1 MKKRIFILLFFLV
14 HHIVVAQQNS
24 VLSSGNFYKISVEND
39 GVYQLTYSDFQQLNI
54 STNNLDISS
63 IKVYGNGGGML
74 PNLNSDF
81 RYSDLQ
87 ENAIYIYDNN
97 NNGVFNSEDYLLFF
111 GQSSNEWKFDSIQ
124 SIFDYSEHLYSD
136 KNYYFVTVD
145 ESSPG
150 KRIGEK
156 QNLAN
161 FSKTI
166 TSFND
171 FQVHEINSENLIQSG
186 REWYGERFGIIDK
199 YSFEFNFSNLITS
212 HPINIKTSV
221 AARSLNQSTFN
232 IKANNNF
239 VANVN
244 VAKIVYDY
252 ATPYAFT
259 GLNSSQFNST
269 SDQINIDVEY
279 NYSENN
285 AIGWLNYLQL
295 NSRRALKI
303 TNNNLHFRDIQF
315 LYSDEVG
322 KYIISNA
329 TSNTQ
334 VWDVSDI
341 LNVKKLPT
349 NLVGSEIS
357 FLDSLSNLKTYYA
370 FNSVFQKAELI
381 GKIENQNLHNFGSEI
396 EYVIITHPNFLSA
409 ANRLAEFH
417 ENEDNLVSRVV
428 TPQQIYNEF
437 SSGMQD
443 ASAIRDFLRML
454 YKRPNSQ
461 LKYALLFGDGSYD
474 NKDRVPNNTNYIP
487 TFQSVQSTNPTQSYV
502 TDDYYALLDDSD
514 GDFVNDLIDIGVG
527 RLPVKNLSEANDMV
541 NKIED
546 YYSADALGDWR
557 NSVAFVAD
565 DGDQKDGNMFMTQAN
580 NHANYID
587 TNFQNINLNKI
598 FLDSYLQESTPGGP
612 RSPQAQNAINR
623 VVDNGSFLVNY
634 TGHGGPLG
642 WSQERILEV
651 DQIKSWDNKNKLPL
665 FMTATCKFSCF
676 DDPGKVSAGE
686 YLLLN
691 DNGGAIALLTTTRLV
706 YAFPNYNLNT
716 NFIDVLFEKYNGENP
731 KLGDLYK
738 QTKVLSGSGA
748 NTRNFILL
756 GDPAISL
763 SYPKYNI
770 TTSSIPDTI
779 KALQEVTISGEV
791 RDDNGNILTNFNGV
805 VFPTVY
811 DKEIISVTL
820 GQESCSPMPFRNQ
833 NNIIYKGTAS
843 VISGQFSF
851 SFVVPKDIENNYA
864 RGKISYYA
872 SENSGDDASGSDDSF
887 VIGGTAE
894 NIDYDYT
901 GPEISLYINNRN
913 FSSGGL
919 TNNSPVLLAD
929 IIDFSGIN
937 TVGNGIGHDI
947 TAVLDN
953 NFSNPFILNEYY
965 KSNLNSYSEGVV
977 EFPFENLEDGM
988 HTLTLKVWDVFNN
1001 SSESSIDFYVSNDE
1015 IISVSEFL
1023 NYPNPFTNSTEFYFQ
1038 LNQSD
1043 QLIDVNIDIFS
1054 MTGQHIDNLKQSFF
1068 NNGFRV
1074 GPINWNIN
1082 NKSGGSVSPGLYI
1095 ANLSVEME
1103 NGLFETKSIRIAIT
1117 P

>member
-14 HHIVVAQQNS
+14 HHIVDAQQNS
-24 VLSSGNFYKISVEND
+24 VLSFGDFYKISVEND

-124 SIFDYSEHLYSD
+124 NIFDYSEHLYSD
-136 KNYYFVTVD
+136 KNYYFVTID

-349 NLVGSEIS
+349 NLVGNEIS

-417 ENEDNLVSRVV
+417 ANEDNLISRVV

-546 YYSADALGDWR
+546 YYSTDALGDWR

-623 VVDNGSFLVNY
+623 VVDNGAFLVNY

-843 VISGQFSF
+843 VTSGQFSF

-913 FSSGGL
+913 FSTGGL

-1074 GPINWNIN
+1074 GPINWHGK
-1082 NKSGGSVSPGLYI
+1082 NKSGGNVSPGLYI

>member
-1 MKKRIFILLFFLV
+1 M

-24 VLSSGNFYKISVEND
+24 VLSSGDFYKISVEND

-124 SIFDYSEHLYSD
+124 NIFDYSEHLYSD
-136 KNYYFVTVD
+136 KNYYFVTID

-156 QNLAN
+156 QNLPN

-341 LNVKKLPT
+341 LNVKKLPI
-349 NLVGSEIS
+349 NLVGNEIS
-357 FLDSLSNLKTYYA
+357 FLDSLSNLNTYYA

-428 TPQQIYNEF
+428 IPQQIYNEF

-474 NKDRVPNNTNYIP
+474 NKSRIPNNTNFIP
-487 TFQSVQSTNPTQSYV
+487 TFQSEHSTDPTKSYV

-514 GDFVNDLIDIGVG
+514 GDFVNDLIDVGLG
-527 RLPVKNLSEANDMV
+527 RLPVKTLSEANDMV

-546 YYSADALGDWR
+546 YYSTDALGDWR

-623 VVDNGSFLVNY
+623 VLDNGAFLVNY

-676 DDPGKVSAGE
+676 DDPAKVSAGE

-706 YAFPNYNLNT
+706 YAFPNYSLNT
-716 NFIDVLFEKYNGENP
+716 NFIDVLFEKYNGEHP
-731 KLGDLYK
+731 RLGDLYK

-779 KALQEVTISGEV
+779 KALQEVTIIGEV
-791 RDDNGNILTNFNGV
+791 REDNGNILTNFNGV

-811 DKEIISVTL
+811 DKEVISVTL

-843 VISGQFSF
+843 VTSGQFSF

-913 FSSGGL
+913 FLTGGL

-947 TAVLDN
+947 TAILDN

-1001 SSESSIDFYVSNDE
+1001 SSESSVDFYVSNDE

>member
-14 HHIVVAQQNS
+14 HHTVDAQQNS
-24 VLSSGNFYKISVEND
+24 VLSSGDFYKISVEND

-87 ENAIYIYDNN
+87 EKAIYIYDNN

-124 SIFDYSEHLYSD
+124 NIFDYSEHLYSD
-136 KNYYFVTVD
+136 NNYYFVTID

-232 IKANNNF
+232 IKANNIF

-279 NYSENN
+279 SYSENN

-349 NLVGSEIS
+349 NLVGNEIS

-370 FNSVFQKAELI
+370 FNNVFQKAELI

-417 ENEDNLVSRVV
+417 ENEDNLSSRVV

-443 ASAIRDFLRML
+443 VSAIRDFLRML

-461 LKYALLFGDGSYD
+461 LKYGLLFGDGSYD
-474 NKDRVPNNTNYIP
+474 NKDRVPSNTNYIP
-487 TFQSVQSTNPTQSYV
+487 TFQSVQSTDPTKSYV

-546 YYSADALGDWR
+546 YYSTDALGDWR

-623 VVDNGSFLVNY
+623 VVDNGAFLVNY

-738 QTKVLSGSGA
+738 QTKVLSGSGS

-791 RDDNGNILTNFNGV
+791 RGDNGNILTNFNGV

-811 DKEIISVTL
+811 DKEVISVTL

-913 FSSGGL
+913 FSPGGL

-1074 GPINWNIN
+1074 GPINWNGK
-1082 NKSGGSVSPGLYI
+1082 NKSGGNVSPGLYI

-1103 NGLFETKSIRIAIT
+1103 NGLFESKSIRIAIT

>member
-1 MKKRIFILLFFLV
+1 M
-14 HHIVVAQQNS
+14 Q
-24 VLSSGNFYKISVEND
+24 
-39 GVYQLTYSDFQQLNI
+39 
-54 STNNLDISS
+54 
-63 IKVYGNGGGML
+63 
-74 PNLNSDF
+74 
-81 RYSDLQ
+81 
-87 ENAIYIYDNN
+87 
-97 NNGVFNSEDYLLFF
+97 
-111 GQSSNEWKFDSIQ
+111 
-124 SIFDYSEHLYSD
+124 
-136 KNYYFVTVD
+136 
-145 ESSPG
+145 
-150 KRIGEK
+150 
-156 QNLAN
+156 
-161 FSKTI
+161 
-166 TSFND
+166 
-171 FQVHEINSENLIQSG
+171 
-186 REWYGERFGIIDK
+186 
-199 YSFEFNFSNLITS
+199 
-212 HPINIKTSV
+212 
-221 AARSLNQSTFN
+221 
-232 IKANNNF
+232 
-239 VANVN
+239 
-244 VAKIVYDY
+244 
-252 ATPYAFT
+252 
-259 GLNSSQFNST
+259 GL
-269 SDQINIDVEY
+269 
-279 NYSENN
+279 
-285 AIGWLNYLQL
+285 
-295 NSRRALKI
+295 
-303 TNNNLHFRDIQF
+303 
-315 LYSDEVG
+315 
-322 KYIISNA
+322 
-329 TSNTQ
+329 
-334 VWDVSDI
+334 
-341 LNVKKLPT
+341 
-349 NLVGSEIS
+349 
-357 FLDSLSNLKTYYA
+357 
-370 FNSVFQKAELI
+370 
-381 GKIENQNLHNFGSEI
+381 
-396 EYVIITHPNFLSA
+396 
-409 ANRLAEFH
+409 
-417 ENEDNLVSRVV
+417 
-428 TPQQIYNEF
+428 
-437 SSGMQD
+437 
-443 ASAIRDFLRML
+443 
-454 YKRPNSQ
+454 
-461 LKYALLFGDGSYD
+461 
-474 NKDRVPNNTNYIP
+474 
-487 TFQSVQSTNPTQSYV
+487 
-502 TDDYYALLDDSD
+502 
-514 GDFVNDLIDIGVG
+514 
-527 RLPVKNLSEANDMV
+527 
-541 NKIED
+541 
-546 YYSADALGDWR
+546 
-557 NSVAFVAD
+557 
-565 DGDQKDGNMFMTQAN
+565 
-580 NHANYID
+580 
-587 TNFQNINLNKI
+587 
-598 FLDSYLQESTPGGP
+598 
-612 RSPQAQNAINR
+612 
-623 VVDNGSFLVNY
+623 
-634 TGHGGPLG
+634 
-642 WSQERILEV
+642 
-651 DQIKSWDNKNKLPL
+651 
-665 FMTATCKFSCF
+665 
-676 DDPGKVSAGE
+676 AGE

-716 NFIDVLFEKYNGENP
+716 NFIDVLFEKYNGEYP

-738 QTKVLSGSGA
+738 QTKVLSGSGS

-779 KALQEVTISGEV
+779 KALQEVTINGEV

-864 RGKISYYA
+864 KGKISYYA

-929 IIDFSGIN
+929 IIDLSGIN

-977 EFPFENLEDGM
+977 EFPLENLEDGM

-1074 GPINWNIN
+1074 GPINWNGK
-1082 NKSGGSVSPGLYI
+1082 NKSGGNVSPGLYI
-1095 ANLSVEME
+1095 ANLSVEIE

>member
-1 MKKRIFILLFFLV
+1 MTKRIFILLFFLV

-24 VLSSGNFYKISVEND
+24 VLSSGDFYKISVEND

-63 IKVYGNGGGML
+63 IKVYGNGIGML

-111 GQSSNEWKFDSIQ
+111 GKSSNEWKFDSIQ
-124 SIFDYSEHLYSD
+124 NIFDYYEHLYSD

-259 GLNSSQFNST
+259 GLNSSQFNSN

-303 TNNNLHFRDIQF
+303 TNNNLLFRDIQF
-315 LYSDEVG
+315 LYSAEVG

-349 NLVGSEIS
+349 SLAGNEIS
-357 FLDSLSNLKTYYA
+357 FIDSLSNLKTYYA

-417 ENEDNLVSRVV
+417 ENEDNLISRVV

-461 LKYALLFGDGSYD
+461 LKYGLLFGDGSYD
-474 NKDRVPNNTNYIP
+474 NKDRVPSNTNYIP
-487 TFQSVQSTNPTQSYV
+487 TFQSVQSTDPTKSYV

-546 YYSADALGDWR
+546 YYSSDALGDWR

-623 VVDNGSFLVNY
+623 VVDNGAFLVNY

-706 YAFPNYNLNT
+706 YAFPNYSLNT
-716 NFIDVLFEKYNGENP
+716 NFIDVLFEKYNGEHP

-738 QTKVLSGSGA
+738 QTKVLSGSGS

-756 GDPAISL
+756 GDPAISM

-811 DKEIISVTL
+811 DKEVISVTL

-843 VISGQFSF
+843 VASGQFSF

-901 GPEISLYINNRN
+901 GPEISLYMNNRN
-913 FSSGGL
+913 FSTGGL

-953 NFSNPFILNEYY
+953 NLSNPFILNEYY
-965 KSNLNSYSEGVV
+965 KSNLNSYSEGVI

-988 HTLTLKVWDVFNN
+988 HTLALKVWDVFNN

-1054 MTGQHIDNLKQSFF
+1054 ITGQHIDNLKQSFY

-1074 GPINWNIN
+1074 GPINWNGK
-1082 NKSGGSVSPGLYI
+1082 NKSGGNVSPGLYI

>member
-1 MKKRIFILLFFLV
+1 MTKRIFILLFFLV

-24 VLSSGNFYKISVEND
+24 VLSSGDFYKISVEND

-63 IKVYGNGGGML
+63 IKVYGNGIGML

-111 GQSSNEWKFDSIQ
+111 GKSSNEWKFDSIQ
-124 SIFDYSEHLYSD
+124 NIFDYYEHLYSD

-259 GLNSSQFNST
+259 GLNSSQFNSN

-303 TNNNLHFRDIQF
+303 TNNNLLFRDIQF
-315 LYSDEVG
+315 LYSAEVG

-349 NLVGSEIS
+349 SLAGNEIS
-357 FLDSLSNLKTYYA
+357 FIDSLSNLKTYYA

-417 ENEDNLVSRVV
+417 ENEDNLISRVV

-461 LKYALLFGDGSYD
+461 LKYGLLFGDGSYD
-474 NKDRVPNNTNYIP
+474 NKDRVPSNTNYIP
-487 TFQSVQSTNPTQSYV
+487 TFQSVQSTDPTKSYV

-546 YYSADALGDWR
+546 YYSSDALGDWR

-623 VVDNGSFLVNY
+623 VVDNGAFLVNY

-706 YAFPNYNLNT
+706 YAFPNYSLNT
-716 NFIDVLFEKYNGENP
+716 NFIDVLFEKYNGEHP

-738 QTKVLSGSGA
+738 QTKVLSGSGS

-756 GDPAISL
+756 GDPAISM

-811 DKEIISVTL
+811 DKEVISVTL

-843 VISGQFSF
+843 VASGQFSF

-913 FSSGGL
+913 FSTGGL

-965 KSNLNSYSEGVV
+965 KSNLNSYSEGVI

-988 HTLTLKVWDVFNN
+988 HTLALKVWDVFNN

-1054 MTGQHIDNLKQSFF
+1054 ITGQHIDNLKQSFF

-1074 GPINWNIN
+1074 GPINWNGK
-1082 NKSGGSVSPGLYI
+1082 NKSGGNVSPGLYI

>member
-24 VLSSGNFYKISVEND
+24 VLSSGDFYKISVEND

-124 SIFDYSEHLYSD
+124 NIFDYSEHLYSD
-136 KNYYFVTVD
+136 KNYYFVTID

-150 KRIGEK
+150 KRISAK

-315 LYSDEVG
+315 LYFDEVG

-349 NLVGSEIS
+349 NLVGNEIS

-370 FNSVFQKAELI
+370 FNNVFQKAELI

-417 ENEDNLVSRVV
+417 ENKDNLISRVV

-461 LKYALLFGDGSYD
+461 LKYGLLFGDGSYD
-474 NKDRVPNNTNYIP
+474 NKERIPNNTNYIP

-546 YYSADALGDWR
+546 YYSTDALGDWR

-565 DGDQKDGNMFMTQAN
+565 DGDQKDGNMFMTQSN

-598 FLDSYLQESTPGGP
+598 YLDSYLQESTPGGP

-623 VVDNGSFLVNY
+623 VVDNGAFLVNY

-811 DKEIISVTL
+811 DKEVISVTL

-843 VISGQFSF
+843 VTSGQFSF

-872 SENSGDDASGSDDSF
+872 SENTGDDASGSDDSF

-894 NIDYDYT
+894 NIDYDYD

-913 FSSGGL
+913 FLTGGL

-1054 MTGQHIDNLKQSFF
+1054 ITGQHIDNLKQSFF

-1074 GPINWNIN
+1074 GPINWNGK
-1082 NKSGGSVSPGLYI
+1082 NKSGGNVSPGLYI